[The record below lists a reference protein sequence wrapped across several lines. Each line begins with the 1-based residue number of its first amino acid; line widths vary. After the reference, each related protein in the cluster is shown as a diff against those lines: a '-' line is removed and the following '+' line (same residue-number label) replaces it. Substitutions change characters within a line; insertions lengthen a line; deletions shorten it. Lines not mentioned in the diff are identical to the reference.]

1 MRAFDGGGVVL
12 GSGDDALQRAI
23 ALSLAS
29 SATSLDATP
38 ETPARGD
45 VPGGAP
51 STLTATERRERREA
65 AACAAEMRR
74 DLESARKRPREEEG
88 L

>member
-1 MRAFDGGGVVL
+1 MKVVPEPAGTGAAGVE
-12 GSGDDALQRAI
+12 I
-23 ALSLAS
+23 FTPS
-29 SATSLDATP
+29 SATSNDATP

-51 STLTATERRERREA
+51 NTLTATERRERREA